1 MLDNRRFVISA
12 FFGLIG
18 FAYLFKLFY
27 LQVLDDSYSIESSSN
42 SIKRVM
48 EVPFRGQIYDRNEKL
63 MVYNTPVYDL
73 LVTPYKAKVQDTL
86 QFCRLLNIERSTF
99 DSLMTAAASYSR
111 AKPSMFLRQLSR
123 EDFARIQD
131 IMVDYPG
138 FEFAKSSMRTY
149 LAPTMANSLGYVS
162 EITKGQL
169 EKQEGFYYQQ
179 GDYVGQS
186 GLETYYEEQLRGQRG
201 VKFVMQNVRGVI
213 QGSWKDGELD
223 TMAVAGQ
230 NLYTGID
237 FDLQQYADS
246 LMVNKVGSV
255 VAIEPSTGQI
265 LAIVSAPSY
274 DPRKLA
280 SRHFSDNYQKLVK
293 NPYKPLFNR
302 PVMAS
307 YRPGSTF
314 KVIQALAALQAGVI
328 TPSTGF
334 THAGVPM
341 KCHGGGHGN
350 SVPQAIQHSCNPYF
364 YRVFQRLLY
373 DNDHTNSYEAS
384 RAGLKKWHDQVAK
397 FGIGEQLGV
406 DLPSEKRGSLPDVGY
421 YDKVYGEKRWKFSN
435 VYSLSIGEGELL
447 ITPIKMANV
456 AAIIANRGYFYTP
469 HIVSGIGKKNNPL
482 PEYKVRHETGIDS
495 RHFETIIPGMV
506 GAVEAGTVMGMA
518 RIAGIHIAGK
528 TGTSQ
533 NKKGQAHAIFIA
545 FAPAVNP
552 KIAIAVFV
560 ENGVWGGVS
569 AAPVGNLVI
578 ERYLKGKTE
587 NKAIENYILN
597 KNYMPRIEASTPAPK
612 KPEPQD
618 TIRKKD
624 ITTPLAE
631 KKPTSALK
639 EKIAA
644 TSAGR

>member
-1 MLDNRRFVISA
+1 MLDNRRFVITT

-18 FAYLFKLFY
+18 FAYLFRLFY

-63 MVYNTPVYDL
+63 IVYNTPVYDL
-73 LVTPYKAKVQDTL
+73 MVTPYKAKVQDTL
-86 QFCRLLNIERSTF
+86 TFCKLLNIQRTTF
-99 DSLMTAAASYSR
+99 DSLMQAAASYSR
-111 AKPSMFLRQLSR
+111 KKPSLFIRQLSK

-138 FEFAKSSMRTY
+138 FEFSKSSLRTY
-149 LAPTMANSLGYVS
+149 TYPTMANTLGYVS

-186 GLETYYEEQLRGQRG
+186 GLEIFYEKELRGHRG
-201 VKFVMQNVRGVI
+201 VKFVMQNVAGVI
-213 QGSWKDGELD
+213 KGSWKDGELD

-237 FDLQQYADS
+237 LELQAYADS

-255 VAIEPSTGQI
+255 VAIEPKTGQI
-265 LAIVSAPSY
+265 LAMVSAPSY

-280 SRHFSDNYQKLVK
+280 SRHFSQNYRELAE

-314 KVIQALAALQAGVI
+314 KVIQALTALQTGAI
-328 TPSTGF
+328 SPSTAF

-350 SVPQAIQHSCNPYF
+350 NVPQAVQHSCNPYF
-364 YRVFQRLLY
+364 YRVFQSILY
-373 DNDHTNSYEAS
+373 NNDISNTYEAS
-384 RAGLKKWHDQVAK
+384 RAGLAVWHDQVSK
-397 FGIGEQLGV
+397 FGIGERLGV
-406 DLPSEKRGSLPDVGY
+406 DLPSEYKGSLPDVKY

-435 VYSLSIGEGELL
+435 IYSLSIGEGELL
-447 ITPIKMANV
+447 ITPLKMANV
-456 AAIIANRGYFYTP
+456 AAIVANRGYYYTP
-469 HIVSGIGKKNNPL
+469 HIVSGVGKKDNPL
-482 PEYKVRHETGIDS
+482 PEYKVRHETGIER
-495 RHFETIIPGMV
+495 RHFETVIPGMV
-506 GAVEAGTVMGMA
+506 AAVEAGTVMGLA
-518 RIAGIHIAGK
+518 RIADVTIAGK

-533 NKKGQAHAIFIA
+533 TKRGKAHAIFFC
-545 FAPAVNP
+545 FAPADNP

-560 ENGVWGGVS
+560 ENGEWGGVS
-569 AAPVGNLVI
+569 AAPVANLVI

-587 NKAIENYILN
+587 NKALENYVLTT
-597 KNYMPRIEASTPAPK
+597 KRFLPFPPAEKPK
-612 KPEPQD
+612 PVEKD
-618 TIRKKD
+618 TTKKKEL
-624 ITTPLAE
+624 TTPLAN
-631 KKPTSALK
+631 KKNGTAPK
-639 EKIAA
+639 EKQVA
-644 TSAGR
+644 TSAGK

>member
-1 MLDNRRFVISA
+1 MLENRRFVISA
-12 FFGLIG
+12 FFGIIG
-18 FAYLFKLFY
+18 VAYLFRLFY

-48 EVPFRGQIYDRNEKL
+48 EVPFRGQIYDRNGKL

-86 QFCRLLNIERSTF
+86 QLCTALNIKRSTF

-111 AKPSMFLRQLSR
+111 VKPSMFLRQLSR

-138 FEFAKSSMRTY
+138 FEFSKSSMRTY

-162 EITKGQL
+162 EITKGRL
-169 EKQEGFYYQQ
+169 EKQENFYYQQ

-186 GLETYYEEQLRGQRG
+186 GLEIYYEEQLRGQRG
-201 VKFVMQNVRGVI
+201 VKFVMQNVSGVVK
-213 QGSWKDGELD
+213 GSWKDGELD

-265 LAIVSAPSY
+265 LTIVSAPSY

-280 SRHFSDNYQKLVK
+280 SRHFSKNYRELAD

-314 KVIQALAALQAGVI
+314 KVIQALTGLQTGAIV
-328 TPSTGF
+328 PSTSF

-350 SVPQAIQHSCNPYF
+350 SVPEAVQHSCNPYF
-364 YRVFQRLLY
+364 YRVFQSILY
-373 DNDHTNSYEAS
+373 NNSLSNTYEAS
-384 RAGLKKWHDQVAK
+384 RAGLAVWHDQVSK
-397 FGIGEQLGV
+397 FGIGERLGV
-406 DLPSEKRGSLPDVGY
+406 DLPSEYKGSLPDVAY

-447 ITPIKMANV
+447 ITPLKMANV
-456 AAIIANRGYFYTP
+456 AAIVANRGYYYTP
-469 HIVSGIGKKNNPL
+469 HIVSGIGRPNNPL
-482 PEYKVRHETGIDS
+482 PEYRVRHETGIER
-495 RHFETIIPGMV
+495 RHFETVIPGMV
-506 GAVEAGTVMGMA
+506 GAVEAGTVMRLA
-518 RIAGIHIAGK
+518 KISDITIAGK

-533 NKKGQAHAIFIA
+533 NKKGRDHSIFIA
-545 FAPAVNP
+545 FAPADNP

-560 ENGVWGGVS
+560 ENGKWGGTA
-569 AAPVGNLVI
+569 AAPVANLLI

-587 NKAIENYILN
+587 NKTLENYVLHENYLPYTVFPTPN
-597 KNYMPRIEASTPAPK
+597 KPVVK
-612 KPEPQD
+612 DD
-618 TIRKKD
+618 TARKKD
-624 ITTPLAE
+624 LTIPLAE
-631 KKPTSALK
+631 KKPASVPK
-639 EKIAA
+639 EKAQT